1 MQRGRLEVL
10 GKVRGRPGPADLG
23 EVPSRICMAS
33 CSVHPMPPRP
43 AYWLPFVLAA
53 VATALPA
60 QAPLLTQLQQA
71 AAKQPLAVAHR
82 GASEAQPENT
92 VAAFRAARAAGAAI
106 VEFDVYQT
114 KDGQWVVLHD
124 ATCDR
129 TTNAVARFGRK
140 DVRVDQL
147 TLAEVRE
154 LDAGAWKGKVFAGE
168 KVPTL
173 AETLAAIAPAV
184 PMLERKGG
192 DAVALAAE
200 LQRMGKIDQVLVQ
213 AFDWEWLAAFRA
225 AAPKAVLG
233 ALGGKELNA
242 ERLAELERLQV
253 QFVHWD
259 HRTLRTDDVAT
270 LRGKGWWI
278 GVYTVDPDLLL
289 LGAAAFGC
297 DFVTTNRPE
306 RFVELRRRGLLQ
318 RPH

>member
-1 MQRGRLEVL
+1 MRSRGASPGPFRPRWSSLVVL
-10 GKVRGRPGPADLG
+10 GLSA
-23 EVPSRICMAS
+23 
-33 CSVHPMPPRP
+33 
-43 AYWLPFVLAA
+43 
-53 VATALPA
+53 ALPS
-60 QAPLLTQLQQA
+60 QSPLLAKLQSA
-71 AAKQPLAVAHR
+71 AAKQPVAVAHR

-92 VAAFRAARAAGAAI
+92 LAAFRAARAAGAEI

-114 KDGQWVVLHD
+114 KDGHWVVLHD

-129 TTNAVARFGRK
+129 TTDAVARFGRK

-154 LDAGAWKGKVFAGE
+154 LDAGAWKGKAFVGE

-192 DAVALAAE
+192 DAVALVAE
-200 LQRMGKIDQVLVQ
+200 LRRLDVLDQVLVQ

-233 ALGGKELNA
+233 ALGGKELTA

-259 HRTLRTDDVAT
+259 HRILRADDVAA
-270 LRGKGWWI
+270 LRSKGWWL
-278 GVYTVDPDLLL
+278 GVYTVDPDLVL
-289 LGAAAFGC
+289 LGAAALGC

-318 RPH
+318 RPR

>member
-1 MQRGRLEVL
+1 MLLRLV
-10 GKVRGRPGPADLG
+10 
-23 EVPSRICMAS
+23 SRSPFLFLAML
-33 CSVHPMPPRP
+33 
-43 AYWLPFVLAA
+43 LPL
-53 VATALPA
+53 TA

-71 AAKQPLAVAHR
+71 AAKHPLAVAHR

-92 VAAFRAARAAGAAI
+92 VAAFRAARLAGAEI

-114 KDGQWVVLHD
+114 KDGHWVVLHD
-124 ATCDR
+124 PTCDR
-129 TTNAVARFGRK
+129 TTDAVAHFGRK
-140 DVRVDQL
+140 EVRVDQL

-154 LDAGAWKGKVFAGE
+154 LDAGAWKGKAFAGE

-192 DAVALAAE
+192 DAAALAAE
-200 LQRMGKIDQVLVQ
+200 LQRLGKLDQLLVQ

-233 ALGGKELNA
+233 ALGGKELTA

-259 HRTLRTDDVAT
+259 HRMLRTDDVAT
-270 LRGKGWWI
+270 LRSKGWWL

-289 LGAAAFGC
+289 LGAAALGC

-306 RFVELRRRGLLQ
+306 RFGELRRRGLLQ
-318 RPH
+318 RPR

>member
-1 MQRGRLEVL
+1 MLPRLVTRSPFL
-10 GKVRGRPGPADLG
+10 FLAM
-23 EVPSRICMAS
+23 S
-33 CSVHPMPPRP
+33 
-43 AYWLPFVLAA
+43 LPL
-53 VATALPA
+53 TA
-60 QAPLLTQLQQA
+60 QSPLLTQLQQA

-92 VAAFRAARAAGAAI
+92 VAAFRAARLAGAPI

-114 KDGQWVVLHD
+114 KDGHWVVLHD
-124 ATCDR
+124 PTCDR
-129 TTNAVARFGRK
+129 TTDAVAHFGRK
-140 DVRVDQL
+140 EVRVDQL

-154 LDAGAWKGKVFAGE
+154 LDAGAWKGKAFAGE

-192 DAVALAAE
+192 DAAALAAE
-200 LQRMGKIDQVLVQ
+200 LQRLGQLDQVLVQ

-233 ALGGKELNA
+233 ALGGKELTA

-259 HRTLRTDDVAT
+259 HRMLRVDEVAT
-270 LRGKGWWI
+270 LRSKGWWL
-278 GVYTVDPDLLL
+278 GVYTVDADLLL
-289 LGAAAFGC
+289 LGAAALGC

-306 RFVELRRRGLLQ
+306 RFEELRRRGLLQ